1 MGGVLG
7 FVGSRVEREAAAT
20 AFADQIRILKGI
32 DPTLGIYA
40 AYAYDAANLPDQVRS
55 VAEIMQ
61 SDLGIDFYD
70 PAMLAR
76 RLTEGREFIATAGV
90 VPFCPVLRQGWEL
103 LRVKGVALDEPVMTA
118 QPFLT
123 QSLFTTF
130 TGEGASILAQAVG
143 SGEID

>member
-1 MGGVLG
+1 
-7 FVGSRVEREAAAT
+7 
-20 AFADQIRILKGI
+20 
-32 DPTLGIYA
+32 
-40 AYAYDAANLPDQVRS
+40 
-55 VAEIMQ
+55 MQ

-123 QSLFTTF
+123 HEFVHDVHRRRSFDPRP
-130 TGEGASILAQAVG
+130 
-143 SGEID
+143 SGREWRN